1 VVIDMRRERTI
12 WLCVLLFGVGTA
24 AGTVLANRLFAS
36 GLVDYRLLYE
46 TCVRTAGDSGF
57 GGSSARLIL
66 IRILETAA
74 VTFTCS
80 GNRGRT
86 GAGTL
91 LVLAGCFV
99 SAKLSLMTW
108 CRGILGPLAFA
119 VGCFPDGPLYAA
131 AWGLLILRAVAGRE
145 VRRERF
151 WLMFALLTAAAVL
164 LEIYVSPAFLRLL

>member
-1 VVIDMRRERTI
+1 MRRERTI
-12 WLCVLLFGVGTA
+12 WLCMLLFGAGTA

-46 TCVRTAGDSGF
+46 TCVRTADDGF
-57 GGSSARLIL
+57 GGRTARLVL
-66 IRILETAA
+66 IRLLETAA
-74 VTFTCS
+74 VAFTCS

-86 GAGTL
+86 GAGIL
-91 LVLAGCFV
+91 LILAGCFV

-119 VGCFPDGPLYAA
+119 VSCFPDGPLYAA

-145 VRRERF
+145 VRRESF
-151 WLMFALLTAAAVL
+151 WLMFMLLIAAAVL
-164 LEIYVSPAFLRLL
+164 TEIYVSPALSRLL